1 VRIGIFKDV
10 TGAPGAVCHGVGGGE
25 PILTESSGLLIE
37 TEKVSTCKTTE
48 RKITSALCQSVYKC
62 VCGGENII
70 KATRLESGTAKI
82 NNKRRFLYLRCVAL
96 YFLSAAE
103 KEILT

>member
-1 VRIGIFKDV
+1 M
-10 TGAPGAVCHGVGGGE
+10 
-25 PILTESSGLLIE
+25 
-37 TEKVSTCKTTE
+37 
-48 RKITSALCQSVYKC
+48 C